1 LPVNVPTGRYTVDV
15 YLFRDGAVVSK
26 SQGSLEVTKAGIEAL
41 LYRLAFKH
49 SFIYGLL
56 GVALAVM
63 MGLAGWY
70 AFRRD

>member
-1 LPVNVPTGRYTVDV
+1 V
-15 YLFRDGAVVSK
+15 
-26 SQGSLEVTKAGIEAL
+26 

-49 SFIYGLL
+49 AFIYGLL